1 MRNVGQLAPFAKRTR
16 RWRARWAPG
25 LIAAAL
31 AVPGAAHPYSLDALL
46 HMPLERLLQLQIAPR
61 RAVLV
66 TVPDASMAQESWA
79 GRGRHE
85 A

>member
-1 MRNVGQLAPFAKRTR
+1 MRSVSPWALFAPSART
-16 RWRARWAPG
+16 WRARLAPG

-31 AVPGAAHPYSLDALL
+31 AMPGTAQPYSLDALL

-66 TVPDASMAQESWA
+66 TVPDASMALV
-79 GRGRHE
+79 
-85 A
+85 